1 MVTTNIQ
8 SFSGNVEVAGTLS
21 VTGNLI
27 STTGVDKVDLST
39 DTTNALRPVI
49 FSTGTTGSQSL
60 KTDPGITYNPSTKTF
75 TLTDNITASNATVS
89 DYLIHKDNTNTY
101 LGFPAD
107 DTIAFTTG
115 GGEKVRITS
124 TGNLGVGSAAPA
136 YKLHVVGNTYVTSNL
151 TVGTANLHVDTLTGN
166 VGIGTT
172 TPIFTLDV
180 HGTSNVGALTAT
192 TVNATT
198 FTGSMSQSLSNGS
211 YLTGDAY
218 DGSVA
223 RTFAVDATTDSTA
236 NKIVARD
243 ASGNVYAD
251 RLFTADYLVHE
262 GDINTYFGFPSNDT
276 ITFTTTG
283 DERMRVDQYGN
294 VAIGT
299 TSAPYKLNVAGTA
312 NVGALSATTVTFSDD
327 LAVGTNKF
335 FVDVSSSNVGIG
347 TSEPAYTL
355 DVTGP
360 INLTS
365 NIVMSGEV
373 FIKAHDATS
382 NHVAIG
388 PGAGQTSQGTNA
400 VAVGYLAGQ
409 TNQHD
414 NTVVLNASGSALN
427 TVGTERTYIKPLRV
441 ATVASNVMTY
451 DQTTGEVMDSGGLI
465 SNKFAVVSEQPPS
478 ALTGATTTIQGH
490 GKYVVTSSTTFSGR
504 YLPSTAFNKTTLQDT
519 DGWASL
525 GNKYINNTGEQT
537 GPSSINSIS
546 GEWIRI
552 DMPYAT
558 TLRHFTLTPRNDATL
573 GITQFPKDFQL
584 LGSNDNGTSWSVL
597 SSVTNR
603 TPTSLSDVQTIIVN
617 ASMQYKSY
625 AVVITKTNGDDIVA
639 IGEWRLFTESFSVD
653 GGIVTTTAASGLET
667 GFTEHPVAPMTDYK
681 TYVEGHGTYEASAS
695 SYDSNGS
702 LYPWE
707 AFDYNTVSRW
717 AINGFGVN
725 KYNATTGEWDQ
736 TAITAYPNIYTDDVG
751 GIRYAGHW
759 LQIKLPY
766 AITLSHSNV
775 HPTTDL
781 TYRAPIDGVI
791 LGSNDGENWYKL
803 TQFTGKTYT
812 ASMWTRIDVNAT
824 TPYQYFRMC
833 TTKIGTG
840 ASQFGYLELT
850 EWRLFSA
857 TGVTKMDNVLIS
869 GELAVDGGALQTS
882 HIKWPKVPLKA
893 NESEGY
899 VASAS
904 SLLSSGFPPCQAF
917 DGTYTDG
924 GSWISSYPA
933 YTENGYTEGSE
944 KITDVNGVDYD
955 GEWIKIKLPQ
965 KITLHSYKIWKRNG
979 GSNREPSSGTIL
991 ASNDDVNWYTLKTF
1005 TGLTYSQQDEIID
1018 IRATTAYNHYALV
1031 IHTLNGGTLSTQI
1044 SEIELFESTLGVGT
1058 SATTAK
1064 LTVDGGLGLAKGSQ
1078 VFAGSD
1084 VVMELPKVSRLMSF
1098 PKDALTSNTTP
1109 EGYFVV
1115 QPNDTIWDS
1124 SNNNDRN
1131 AWALFDKTFEDTNG
1145 EAGPHFVVAG
1155 SSDRNFNSSG
1165 IYTGSNSL
1173 GGIDGDWVYIK
1184 LPHKVKLQ
1192 LVNYHRRSATT
1203 RQVLD
1208 ASVLGSTDGTNWVF
1222 IGSWRNANFT
1232 PKVVNFPMNTS
1243 AYYDYFACVFE
1254 RINGSEGY
1262 VNFHELEFLGYQE
1275 YDDEATGVD
1284 VVHRSI
1290 PNTPGQ
1296 QQLAVYYEARD
1307 PNSYSF
1313 ADSSNVY
1320 DLSGSGVTG
1329 TLTGGVGYDAV
1340 DNAFTFDGVNDYI
1353 SGTLNNPSGG
1363 WVHTVSVWFKN
1374 NTALN
1379 ADFQYLHFI
1388 GSESTNKASSIQF
1401 ATSSSTSVYVSFY
1414 NNYLYNSYSNLK
1426 LESIDQW
1433 RNITYSYEGGNTST
1447 TNPKIYV
1454 DGKLTTGWTLA
1465 GGSAGTTP
1473 NLDANSS
1480 FRLATRVNNAQYFD
1494 GSIAN
1499 FRVYGKALNA
1509 DQIRELYEYDAE
1521 RFGYRQNLVAL
1532 HKGNLGVG
1540 VAHPTSR
1547 FEVAGADGLQEYPP
1561 KAMTGDDTYIEGHG
1575 VFRASASTFAS
1586 SSYQTHYAFD
1596 YNTST
1601 AWLSEPGYDGTDGS
1615 YLGSVVTGNIDG
1627 SGTLTGE
1634 WIQIELPHKTFIS
1647 RSTWL
1652 PNTATRGPK
1661 TGSIIGSNDGSTWYT
1676 ITSFS
1681 GKTYTLNVETELL
1694 NATASTAYKYFRIV
1708 GTTIDSGARLE
1719 GKSWRLFGTPAPSAL
1734 EDGHLTLGK
1743 ALTLPRVSGHP
1754 AGAETPRA
1762 ESLVVHYDT
1771 TVDSVVSGSTV
1782 VDISGEGNNGTL
1794 SGAVYSSTD
1803 RAFTFDGVD
1812 DYLTVELPSELE
1824 GDPTFTMS
1832 IWVNPITL
1840 ATAQSNYDTFVHI
1853 GENSASAQVQLSYY
1867 GYDYHLALGGYNQ
1880 TMESND
1886 ADAVPVGQWT
1896 HLCAV
1901 VQSGAWSTTTKK
1913 LYING
1918 ELYDLT
1924 LSGSGTTSIP
1934 AGDAASKLVLGAVI
1948 GGGGGYNHFANAK
1961 LSNFK
1966 IWGGVALTAEEVA
1979 QEYALGRTGKSL
1991 NLTDTSLCLGGMA
2004 PKAQLDVRGSALFT
2018 GYVGIGTTNPSARL
2032 DIKQSALSYNNGI
2045 RLFHPSQI
2053 SYWDIFQNSNKDLN
2067 FSYNGIV
2074 KAFFDATGSNNVD
2087 QNFTGQHRTFIKDIP
2102 FSQAGDLEGLIV
2114 SSDQNKY
2121 IKMSGGIEAG
2131 SNAITTNESLPV
2143 VSLSTIVN
2151 DKKCFGVI
2159 SASEDPET
2167 REEAYGNF
2175 VSVSNKEVGD
2185 TRVYINSVG
2194 EGAMWVTDTN
2204 GPLESGDYITTSN
2217 VAGYGQKQDSEFLAN
2232 YTVAKITMDC
2242 DFNPQDQ
2249 PIQRIK
2255 QSNVIETHY
2264 TGMVAVFKSV
2274 PHEFVTTTVTADDEW
2289 SNVSIS
2295 PSDVTYAEWSNL
2307 EANVQ
2312 NTYTLTYTQT
2322 SNVVYDVKYTKTTTA
2337 NVTQSDPWD
2346 NVYVD
2351 PPNVSYE
2358 EWSNLEANV
2367 QNTYTLTYTKTT
2379 TEERTE
2385 VDDPSLWNI
2394 VYYQMVEQE
2403 VSADYPDAVK
2413 HETVTERLEN
2423 ALDEHGQLQWEDH
2436 PTETEKAYKIRYLD
2450 ASGQQTDE
2458 ANCVHKAAFVGV
2470 TYHCG

>member
-1 MVTTNIQ
+1 MRRVRVVMI
-8 SFSGNVEVAGTLS
+8 GWLS
-21 VTGNLI
+21 
-27 STTGVDKVDLST
+27 
-39 DTTNALRPVI
+39 
-49 FSTGTTGSQSL
+49 
-60 KTDPGITYNPSTKTF
+60 
-75 TLTDNITASNATVS
+75 
-89 DYLIHKDNTNTY
+89 
-101 LGFPAD
+101 
-107 DTIAFTTG
+107 
-115 GGEKVRITS
+115 
-124 TGNLGVGSAAPA
+124 
-136 YKLHVVGNTYVTSNL
+136 
-151 TVGTANLHVDTLTGN
+151 
-166 VGIGTT
+166 
-172 TPIFTLDV
+172 
-180 HGTSNVGALTAT
+180 
-192 TVNATT
+192 
-198 FTGSMSQSLSNGS
+198 
-211 YLTGDAY
+211 
-218 DGSVA
+218 
-223 RTFAVDATTDSTA
+223 
-236 NKIVARD
+236 
-243 ASGNVYAD
+243 
-251 RLFTADYLVHE
+251 
-262 GDINTYFGFPSNDT
+262 
-276 ITFTTTG
+276 
-283 DERMRVDQYGN
+283 
-294 VAIGT
+294 
-299 TSAPYKLNVAGTA
+299 
-312 NVGALSATTVTFSDD
+312 
-327 LAVGTNKF
+327 
-335 FVDVSSSNVGIG
+335 
-347 TSEPAYTL
+347 
-355 DVTGP
+355 
-360 INLTS
+360 
-365 NIVMSGEV
+365 
-373 FIKAHDATS
+373 
-382 NHVAIG
+382 
-388 PGAGQTSQGTNA
+388 
-400 VAVGYLAGQ
+400 
-409 TNQHD
+409 
-414 NTVVLNASGSALN
+414 
-427 TVGTERTYIKPLRV
+427 
-441 ATVASNVMTY
+441 
-451 DQTTGEVMDSGGLI
+451 
-465 SNKFAVVSEQPPS
+465 
-478 ALTGATTTIQGH
+478 
-490 GKYVVTSSTTFSGR
+490 
-504 YLPSTAFNKTTLQDT
+504 
-519 DGWASL
+519 
-525 GNKYINNTGEQT
+525 
-537 GPSSINSIS
+537 
-546 GEWIRI
+546 
-552 DMPYAT
+552 
-558 TLRHFTLTPRNDATL
+558 
-573 GITQFPKDFQL
+573 
-584 LGSNDNGTSWSVL
+584 
-597 SSVTNR
+597 
-603 TPTSLSDVQTIIVN
+603 
-617 ASMQYKSY
+617 
-625 AVVITKTNGDDIVA
+625 
-639 IGEWRLFTESFSVD
+639 
-653 GGIVTTTAASGLET
+653 
-667 GFTEHPVAPMTDYK
+667 
-681 TYVEGHGTYEASAS
+681 
-695 SYDSNGS
+695 
-702 LYPWE
+702 YPWE
-707 AFDYNTVSRW
+707 AFDYNTVNSLGYQ
-717 AINGFGVN
+717 GFGVN
-725 KYNATTGEWDQ
+725 KYNSSTGEWDQ

-751 GIRYAGHW
+751 GTRYAGHW

-869 GELAVDGGALQTS
+869 GELAVHGGALQTS

-924 GSWISSYPA
+924 GSWISNYPA

-1145 EAGPHFVVAG
+1145 EAAPHFVVSG

-1192 LVNYHRRSATT
+1192 SVNYHRRSATT

-1290 PNTPGQ
+1290 PNTPGT

-1313 ADSSNVY
+1313 ADSTKVY

-1329 TLTGGVGYDAV
+1329 TLTGVGYDAEYNSFDFSGV
-1340 DNAFTFDGVNDYI
+1340 ADSSKITATLPSTFAGNQ
-1353 SGTLNNPSGG
+1353 PF
-1363 WVHTVSVWFKN
+1363 TVSVWFKRYN
-1374 NTALN
+1374 DLEAENTIWRIGPRTDEKCLALAVN
-1379 ADFQYLHFI
+1379 
-1388 GSESTNKASSIQF
+1388 
-1401 ATSSSTSVYVSFY
+1401 
-1414 NNYLYNSYSNLK
+1414 
-1426 LESIDQW
+1426 
-1433 RNITYSYEGGNTST
+1433 GGNFNFFGNDSTDGQFTST
-1447 TNPKIYV
+1447 TFNNGGYVVDRWYHVACIY
-1454 DGKLTTGWTLA
+1454 DG
-1465 GGSAGTTP
+1465 SSRYIFIDSVRDGTTVT
-1473 NLDANSS
+1473 NSLN
-1480 FRLATRVNNAQYFD
+1480 FNASTELVLGFNGVDKYLN

-1499 FRVYGKALNA
+1499 FRLFSKVLNA
-1509 DQIRELYEYDAE
+1509 DQVRELYDYDAE
-1521 RFGYRQNLVAL
+1521 RFGHRQNLVAL

-1547 FEVAGADGLQEYPP
+1547 FEVAGADGLQEFPP
-1561 KAMTGDDTYIEGHG
+1561 KAMTGHETYMEGHG
-1575 VFRASASTFAS
+1575 VFRASASSEYSTNYTSWRAFNKLGYSGVDGWSSGQYTVLQAS
-1586 SSYQTHYAFD
+1586 GLPDTANCAVFDGIYCNWLELEIPYQIKLKRVLLELR
-1596 YNTST
+1596 N
-1601 AWLSEPGYDGTDGS
+1601 
-1615 YLGSVVTGNIDG
+1615 TGNAPEEMPKDG
-1627 SGTLTGE
+1627 FIYASKDGANWTLINAFNNLNYGGSTGTLRPT
-1634 WIQIELPHKTFIS
+1634 IDIDTSNSYRIFRLVITANYLP
-1647 RSTWL
+1647 L
-1652 PNTATRGPK
+1652 
-1661 TGSIIGSNDGSTWYT
+1661 
-1676 ITSFS
+1676 
-1681 GKTYTLNVETELL
+1681 
-1694 NATASTAYKYFRIV
+1694 TAYTDV
-1708 GTTIDSGARLE
+1708 GEL
-1719 GKSWRLFGTPAPSAL
+1719 RLFGTPAPSSL

-1782 VDISGEGNNGTL
+1782 VDISGTGNNGTL
-1794 SGAVYSSTD
+1794 YGNTSYSSSMRSFD
-1803 RAFTFDGVD
+1803 FDGLGADYILKSSPSGLPTGDAIYSMSAWINIHALSVSSVVIGFSSSWACNKIASMYITQGKLAHSLGCHQVISGDVNIAVD
-1812 DYLTVELPSELE
+1812 RWYHIAVIKKGTGANNVNLADLYLDGVLVTNKTISGTGTQAMGTITTLTVGAAGNGTEAFNGKISKPKVWP
-1824 GDPTFTMS
+1824 G
-1832 IWVNPITL
+1832 IT
-1840 ATAQSNYDTFVHI
+1840 
-1853 GENSASAQVQLSYY
+1853 
-1867 GYDYHLALGGYNQ
+1867 
-1880 TMESND
+1880 
-1886 ADAVPVGQWT
+1886 
-1896 HLCAV
+1896 
-1901 VQSGAWSTTTKK
+1901 
-1913 LYING
+1913 
-1918 ELYDLT
+1918 
-1924 LSGSGTTSIP
+1924 
-1934 AGDAASKLVLGAVI
+1934 
-1948 GGGGGYNHFANAK
+1948 
-1961 LSNFK
+1961 
-1966 IWGGVALTAEEVA
+1966 LTAEEVA

-1991 NLTDTSLCLGGMA
+1991 NLTDTSLCLGGTV
-2004 PKAQLDVRGSALFT
+2004 PRAQLDVRGVAKFDRIHAIQNGNDSAVSASLKVCDYDGSNGWKIYAAKTNGNLYFDGADYT
-2018 GYVGIGTTNPSARL
+2018 AGTACIMTDDGVGTTL
-2032 DIKQSALSYNNGI
+2032 
-2045 RLFHPSQI
+2045 
-2053 SYWDIFQNSNKDLN
+2053 
-2067 FSYNGIV
+2067 
-2074 KAFFDATGSNNVD
+2074 
-2087 QNFTGQHRTFIKDIP
+2087 NFTGQHRTFIKNTP
-2102 FSQAGDLEGLIV
+2102 FTQATELEGLIV
-2114 SSDQNKY
+2114 SADNNKY

-2131 SNAITTNESLPV
+2131 SNAITTNESLPL
-2143 VSLSTIVN
+2143 VSLSNIAA

-2159 SASEDPET
+2159 SGSEDPDT
-2167 REEAYGNF
+2167 RQEQYGNF
-2175 VSVSNKEVGD
+2175 VSVNRKELGD

-2194 EGAMWVTDTN
+2194 EGAMWVTDIN

-2242 DFNPQDQ
+2242 DFEPATQ

-2264 TGMVAVFKSV
+2264 TGMVSV
-2274 PHEFVTTTVTADDEW
+2274 TRGVPYEFVTTTVTADDEW

>member
-115 GGEKVRITS
+115 GGEKMRITS

-414 NTVVLNASGSALN
+414 NTVVLNASGSALD
-427 TVGTERTYIKPLRV
+427 TEGTGRTYIKPLRV

-490 GKYVVTSSTTFSGR
+490 GKYVVTSSKTSAGD
-504 YLPSTAFNKTTLQDT
+504 LADWNIFNKVAGNGVGDAWSTGTGYYDNNGTHTGNATLGGVD
-519 DGWASL
+519 
-525 GNKYINNTGEQT
+525 
-537 GPSSINSIS
+537 
-546 GEWIRI
+546 GEWLKLE
-552 DMPYAT
+552 MPYKT
-558 TLRHFTLTPRNDATL
+558 KLRHISLTPRSTSHYPYMPEAFT
-573 GITQFPKDFQL
+573 I
-584 LGSNDNGTSWSVL
+584 LGSNDDSSWTTLKALTGQTWTSP
-597 SSVTNR
+597 N
-603 TPTSLSDVQTIIVN
+603 DVKYVIDASASYKYYAIV
-617 ASMQYKSY
+617 
-625 AVVITKTNGDDIVA
+625 VEETNGNYTT

-695 SYDSNGS
+695 SEYVSGS
-702 LYPWE
+702 DQRLAWK
-707 AFDYNTVSRW
+707 AFDYLSGYPTYMSDAV
-717 AINGFGVN
+717 FP
-725 KYNATTGEWDQ
+725 ATSPYDFTGNSY
-736 TAITAYPNIYTDDVG
+736 ITDVG
-751 GIRYAGHW
+751 GTRYKGAW
-759 LQIKLPY
+759 LKLSLPY
-766 AITLSHSNV
+766 AIELSHTIVTAS
-775 HPTTDL
+775 TA
-781 TYRAPIDGVI
+781 RAPAAGYI
-791 LGSNDGENWYKL
+791 LGSNDDQNWYKL
-803 TQFTGKTYT
+803 TQFSGLTAANYSVPYT
-812 ASMWTRIDVNAT
+812 FTVNAT
-824 TPYQYFRMC
+824 STYKYFALV
-833 TTKIGTG
+833 TTT
-840 ASQFGYLELT
+840 LT
-850 EWRLFSA
+850 SNGRFVEIEEWRLFSA

-869 GELAVDGGALQTS
+869 GELAVHGGALQTS

-924 GSWISSYPA
+924 GSWISNYPA

-1192 LVNYHRRSATT
+1192 SVNYHRRSATT

-1296 QQLAVYYEARD
+1296 QHLEVYWDAND
-1307 PNSYSF
+1307 SNSYSF
-1313 ADSSNVY
+1313 ADSDAVY
-1320 DLSGSGVTG
+1320 DLSGNGVTG
-1329 TLTGGVGYDAV
+1329 TITGNNGFDAEY
-1340 DNAFTFDGVNDYI
+1340 NAWVFDGSGDYI
-1353 SGTLNNPSGG
+1353 SGTHGLGTGNPVHSMSLWFKRSGVAG
-1363 WVHTVSVWFKN
+1363 TYDYIVAVGNSTTFQNSAIVINANRVWFSIYGDELISTLSISNDIWYHLVVTSNGGVWNSSNFKMYIN
-1374 NTALN
+1374 
-1379 ADFQYLHFI
+1379 
-1388 GSESTNKASSIQF
+1388 GVSEST
-1401 ATSSSTSVYVSFY
+1401 STG
-1414 NNYLYNSYSNLK
+1414 
-1426 LESIDQW
+1426 D
-1433 RNITYSYEGGNTST
+1433 GNTLNMT
-1447 TNPKIYV
+1447 
-1454 DGKLTTGWTLA
+1454 
-1465 GGSAGTTP
+1465 GTTV
-1473 NLDANSS
+1473 
-1480 FRLATRVNNAQYFD
+1480 RLGTNTNGGEGFN

-1499 FRVYGKALNA
+1499 FRLFGKALSA
-1509 DQIRELYEYDAE
+1509 DQVRELYEYDAP
-1521 RFGYRQNLVAL
+1521 RFGHRQNLVSL

-1561 KAMTGDDTYIEGHG
+1561 KVMTGHETYMEGHG
-1575 VFRASASTFAS
+1575 VFKASAS
-1586 SSYQTHYAFD
+1586 SSYSGYYPWQAFD
-1596 YNTST
+1596 KLVNVVASNWHGATSVYNSDGDFTGLYSLGGYYGEYIILEMPYKVTLSSIGLHPRVT
-1601 AWLSEPGYDGTDGS
+1601 ANLSRMISDGQ
-1615 YLGSVVTGNIDG
+1615 L
-1627 SGTLTGE
+1627 
-1634 WIQIELPHKTFIS
+1634 
-1647 RSTWL
+1647 
-1652 PNTATRGPK
+1652 
-1661 TGSIIGSNDGSTWYT
+1661 IGSNDGSSWENIYSFYGLTWP
-1676 ITSFS
+1676 TS
-1681 GKTYTLNVETELL
+1681 TWQYLNFT
-1694 NATASTAYKYFRIV
+1694 NSKNYKYIALVVTKLAGNGGSVNIGELRY
-1708 GTTIDSGARLE
+1708 
-1719 GKSWRLFGTPAPSAL
+1719 FGTPAPSSL

-1782 VDISGEGNNGTL
+1782 VDISGNGSNGTL
-1794 SGAVYSSTD
+1794 TNGAAYSSTD
-1803 RAFTFDGVD
+1803 RALTFDGVD
-1812 DYLTVELPSELE
+1812 DYVSGTLN
-1824 GDPTFTMS
+1824 
-1832 IWVNPITL
+1832 NP
-1840 ATAQSNYDTFVHI
+1840 
-1853 GENSASAQVQLSYY
+1853 
-1867 GYDYHLALGGYNQ
+1867 
-1880 TMESND
+1880 
-1886 ADAVPVGQWT
+1886 
-1896 HLCAV
+1896 
-1901 VQSGAWSTTTKK
+1901 SGAWVHTVSVWFKNNTALNADFQYLHYIGSESTNKASAIQFSTSSSTSVYVTFFGNYLYNSYSNLKLESIDQWRNITYSYEGGNMSTTNPKIYVDGK
-1913 LYING
+1913 LTTG
-1918 ELYDLT
+1918 WT
-1924 LSGSGTTSIP
+1924 LAGGSAGTTLDLNANSSLKLATRGSTQFFDGSI
-1934 AGDAASKLVLGAVI
+1934 A
-1948 GGGGGYNHFANAK
+1948 
-1961 LSNFK
+1961 NFK

-1991 NLTDTSLCLGGMA
+1991 NLTDTSLCLGGTV
-2004 PKAQLDVRGSALFT
+2004 PRAQLDVRGVAKFDRIHAIQNGNDSAVSASLKVCDYDGSNGWKIYAAKTNGNLYFDGADYT
-2018 GYVGIGTTNPSARL
+2018 AGTACIMTDDGVGTTL
-2032 DIKQSALSYNNGI
+2032 
-2045 RLFHPSQI
+2045 
-2053 SYWDIFQNSNKDLN
+2053 
-2067 FSYNGIV
+2067 
-2074 KAFFDATGSNNVD
+2074 
-2087 QNFTGQHRTFIKDIP
+2087 NFTGQHRTFIKNTP
-2102 FSQAGDLEGLIV
+2102 FTQATELEGLIV
-2114 SSDQNKY
+2114 SADNNKY

-2131 SNAITTNESLPV
+2131 SNAITTNESLPL
-2143 VSLSTIVN
+2143 VSLSNIAA

-2159 SASEDPET
+2159 SGSEDPDT
-2167 REEAYGNF
+2167 RQEQYGNF
-2175 VSVSNKEVGD
+2175 VSVNRKELGD

-2194 EGAMWVTDTN
+2194 EGAMWVTDIN

-2242 DFNPQDQ
+2242 DFEPATQ

-2264 TGMVAVFKSV
+2264 TGMVSV
-2274 PHEFVTTTVTADDEW
+2274 TRGVPYEFVTTTVTADDEW

>member
-115 GGEKVRITS
+115 GGEKMRITS

-414 NTVVLNASGSALN
+414 NTVVLNASGSALD
-427 TVGTERTYIKPLRV
+427 TEGTGRTYIKPLRV

-490 GKYVVTSSTTFSGR
+490 GRYKVTSSATSGGG
-504 YLPSTAFNKTTLQDT
+504 LADWNIFNKVAGNGVSDAWSTGTGYYDSNGTHIGDGTLGGVD
-519 DGWASL
+519 
-525 GNKYINNTGEQT
+525 
-537 GPSSINSIS
+537 
-546 GEWIRI
+546 GEWLKLE
-552 DMPYAT
+552 MPYKT
-558 TLRHFTLTPRNDATL
+558 KLRHISLTPRSTSHYPYMPEAFT
-573 GITQFPKDFQL
+573 I
-584 LGSNDNGTSWSVL
+584 LGSNDDSSWTTLKALTSQTW
-597 SSVTNR
+597 
-603 TPTSLSDVQTIIVN
+603 TSPNDVKYVIDASASYKYYAIV
-617 ASMQYKSY
+617 
-625 AVVITKTNGDDIVA
+625 VEETNGDFA
-639 IGEWRLFTESFSVD
+639 TIGELRLFTESFSVD

-667 GFTEHPVAPMTDYK
+667 GFTEHPVAPMTDYN
-681 TYVEGHGTYEASAS
+681 TYVEGHGTYEADAS
-695 SYDSNGS
+695 SKSIWFHPTLGS
-702 LYPWE
+702 P
-707 AFDYNTVSRW
+707 FDYVIGNNMWESSVNWSSSNVYNNTNW
-717 AINGFGVN
+717 
-725 KYNATTGEWDQ
+725 TT
-736 TAITAYPNIYTDDVG
+736 DVG
-751 GIRYAGHW
+751 GTQHYGEW
-759 LQIKLPY
+759 LQLKLPY
-766 AITLSHSNV
+766 SIILAYSEVYPRTSFGNRG
-775 HPTTDL
+775 PGQ
-781 TYRAPIDGVI
+781 GVI
-791 LGSNDGENWYKL
+791 LGSNDGEHWYKI
-803 TQFTGKTYT
+803 TEFSGKTYT
-812 ASMWTRIDVNAT
+812 NGVATIIDVNAT
-824 TPYQYFRMC
+824 TPYQYFRM
-833 TTKIGTG
+833 TVNKLANATSNNKLVNL
-840 ASQFGYLELT
+840 S

-869 GELAVDGGALQTS
+869 GELAVHGGALQTS

-904 SLLSSGFPPCQAF
+904 SEFNAGDYAAWHAFEDKGEYIQVGTSPAWASGNGSFSSGSAQTSRTTGSDTFNHEWLQIQLPQAIQLSYF
-917 DGTYTDG
+917 NIDVRPNRLIEHPKSGFMYGSNDGVTWTKLVAYSDLTY
-924 GSWISSYPA
+924 
-933 YTENGYTEGSE
+933 
-944 KITDVNGVDYD
+944 VDYQPTRVNVQSTTPYTYYRLAVTV
-955 GEWIKIKLPQ
+955 I
-965 KITLHSYKIWKRNG
+965 S
-979 GSNREPSSGTIL
+979 GS
-991 ASNDDVNWYTLKTF
+991 
-1005 TGLTYSQQDEIID
+1005 Q
-1018 IRATTAYNHYALV
+1018 AYVGINEL
-1031 IHTLNGGTLSTQI
+1031 Q
-1044 SEIELFESTLGVGT
+1044 LFESTLGVGT

-1084 VVMELPKVSRLMSF
+1084 VITEF
-1098 PKDALTSNTTP
+1098 PAPTRVLKYPRVNMTGLTT
-1109 EGYFVV
+1109 
-1115 QPNDTIWDS
+1115 
-1124 SNNNDRN
+1124 
-1131 AWALFDKTFEDTNG
+1131 
-1145 EAGPHFVVAG
+1145 
-1155 SSDRNFNSSG
+1155 G
-1165 IYTGSNSL
+1165 IYTASASENITSVTNADKAFDGDPTVFWHSLGSFVTNETYSGSTSITDIEGIEHFGVWLKIDLGEAIKLQYFTMYPRIDWEKRGPYDGQLLGSN
-1173 GGIDGDWVYIK
+1173 
-1184 LPHKVKLQ
+1184 
-1192 LVNYHRRSATT
+1192 
-1203 RQVLD
+1203 
-1208 ASVLGSTDGTNWVF
+1208 DGTNWYRLTSFQGLRYENYKGTRVDVNSDSYF
-1222 IGSWRNANFT
+1222 KQYALIIQKIGDTNCQ
-1232 PKVVNFPMNTS
+1232 V
-1243 AYYDYFACVFE
+1243 
-1254 RINGSEGY
+1254 SEW
-1262 VNFHELEFLGYQE
+1262 ELYGIPQS
-1275 YDDEATGVD
+1275 DPEATGVD
-1284 VVHRSI
+1284 IIHRSI
-1290 PNTPGQ
+1290 INKPNQ
-1296 QQLAVYYEARD
+1296 DFLAVYYEARD

-1313 ADSSNVY
+1313 ADSTKVY
-1320 DLSGSGVTG
+1320 DLSGNGQTG
-1329 TLTGGVGYDAV
+1329 TITGNNGFDAEY
-1340 DNAFTFDGVNDYI
+1340 NAWVFDGSGDYI
-1353 SGTLNNPSGG
+1353 SGTLPNSATGEWVHSISVWVKVPSFPSGG
-1363 WVHTVSVWFKN
+1363 NYLLNAGIAPNASYPGETLAVYIRSSGIFFDIGYESYSVKNTMVENQWHHVVFTYTGGVLMTGVSGYVDGTLRTQTNTSGTTTLNLTTQNFRLG
-1374 NTALN
+1374 TALN
-1379 ADFQYLHFI
+1379 
-1388 GSESTNKASSIQF
+1388 
-1401 ATSSSTSVYVSFY
+1401 
-1414 NNYLYNSYSNLK
+1414 
-1426 LESIDQW
+1426 
-1433 RNITYSYEGGNTST
+1433 
-1447 TNPKIYV
+1447 
-1454 DGKLTTGWTLA
+1454 
-1465 GGSAGTTP
+1465 GGSP
-1473 NLDANSS
+1473 FN
-1480 FRLATRVNNAQYFD
+1480 

-1499 FRVYGKALNA
+1499 FRLFGKALSA
-1509 DQIRELYEYDAE
+1509 DQVRELYEYDAP
-1521 RFGYRQNLVAL
+1521 RFGHRQNLVSL

-1561 KAMTGDDTYIEGHG
+1561 KAMTGYETYMEGHG
-1575 VFRASASTFAS
+1575 VFRASASTDAYAHTGFAIWKAFNKVQGNEGWHSGEGYVYGEDTSPMSYITNAGGAVFDTANVYQQIGGINGQWIKLECPQRIVLKSIVLQNRTLSTIQAPKDFTLLGSNNDGDWEIIKSYTGVS
-1586 SSYQTHYAFD
+1586 SSTSGVTHIVNA
-1596 YNTST
+1596 N
-1601 AWLSEPGYDGTDGS
+1601 ES
-1615 YLGSVVTGNIDG
+1615 YTYFVLVVTRVQTTTTSDAVI
-1627 SGTLTGE
+1627 GE
-1634 WIQIELPHKTFIS
+1634 
-1647 RSTWL
+1647 
-1652 PNTATRGPK
+1652 
-1661 TGSIIGSNDGSTWYT
+1661 
-1676 ITSFS
+1676 
-1681 GKTYTLNVETELL
+1681 
-1694 NATASTAYKYFRIV
+1694 
-1708 GTTIDSGARLE
+1708 
-1719 GKSWRLFGTPAPSAL
+1719 WRLFGTPAPSSL

-1782 VDISGEGNNGTL
+1782 VDISGNGSNGTL
-1794 SGAVYSSTD
+1794 TNGAAYSSTD
-1803 RAFTFDGVD
+1803 RALTFDGVD
-1812 DYLTVELPSELE
+1812 DYVSGTLN
-1824 GDPTFTMS
+1824 
-1832 IWVNPITL
+1832 NP
-1840 ATAQSNYDTFVHI
+1840 
-1853 GENSASAQVQLSYY
+1853 
-1867 GYDYHLALGGYNQ
+1867 
-1880 TMESND
+1880 
-1886 ADAVPVGQWT
+1886 
-1896 HLCAV
+1896 
-1901 VQSGAWSTTTKK
+1901 SGAWVHTVSVWFKNNTALNADFQYLHYIGSESTNKASAIQFSTSSSTSVYVTFFGNYLYNSYSNLKLESIDQWRNITYSYEGGNMSTTNPKIYVDGK
-1913 LYING
+1913 LTTG
-1918 ELYDLT
+1918 WT
-1924 LSGSGTTSIP
+1924 LAGGSAGTTLDLNANSSLKLATRGSTQFFDGSI
-1934 AGDAASKLVLGAVI
+1934 A
-1948 GGGGGYNHFANAK
+1948 
-1961 LSNFK
+1961 NFK

-1991 NLTDTSLCLGGMA
+1991 NLTDTSLCLGGTV
-2004 PKAQLDVRGSALFT
+2004 PRAQLDVRGVAKFDRIHAIQNGNDSAVSASLKVCDYDGSNGWKIYAAKTNGNLYFDGADYT
-2018 GYVGIGTTNPSARL
+2018 AGTACIMTDDGVGTTL
-2032 DIKQSALSYNNGI
+2032 
-2045 RLFHPSQI
+2045 
-2053 SYWDIFQNSNKDLN
+2053 
-2067 FSYNGIV
+2067 
-2074 KAFFDATGSNNVD
+2074 
-2087 QNFTGQHRTFIKDIP
+2087 NFTGQHRTFIKNTP
-2102 FSQAGDLEGLIV
+2102 FTKATELEGLIV
-2114 SSDQNKY
+2114 SADNNKY

-2131 SNAITTNESLPV
+2131 SNAITTNESLPL
-2143 VSLSTIVN
+2143 VSLSNIAA

-2159 SASEDPET
+2159 SGSEDPDT
-2167 REEAYGNF
+2167 RQEQYGNF
-2175 VSVSNKEVGD
+2175 VSVNRKELGD

-2194 EGAMWVTDTN
+2194 EGAMWVTDIN

-2242 DFNPQDQ
+2242 DFEPATQ

-2264 TGMVAVFKSV
+2264 TGMVSV
-2274 PHEFVTTTVTADDEW
+2274 TRGVPYEFVTTTVTADDEW